1 MGNLLDADVE
11 ALVNTVNTVG
21 VMGKGLALQFKR
33 RFPLNFEVYTM
44 ACSRG
49 EVQVGCMLVVE
60 TAGSPG
66 PRFIINF
73 PTKRHWR
80 DPSRLEY
87 VRAGLSALVS
97 EIKTRDIRSI
107 AIPPL
112 GCGNGGLAW
121 SEVKPLIDQAMA
133 ELPGVRVLVFEPS
146 TAISLHEQ
154 ATTRQLRLL
163 LEGEP
168 NLES

>member
-1 MGNLLDADVE
+1 MGNLLNANVE

-21 VMGKGLALQFKR
+21 VMGKGLALQFKQ
-33 RFPLNFEVYTM
+33 RFPSNFEVYAE
-44 ACSRG
+44 ACRQG
-49 EVQVGCMLVVE
+49 KVQVGRMLVVE
-60 TAGSPG
+60 TAKGAG

-73 PTKRHWR
+73 PTKKHWR

-87 VRAGLSALVS
+87 VRDGLIALVS

-121 SEVKPLIDQAMA
+121 SEVRSLIDRALT
-133 ELPGVRVLVFEPS
+133 ELPRVRALVFEPCAA
-146 TAISLHEQ
+146 TDLYEQ
-154 ATTRQLRLL
+154 VSATQLVLP
-163 LEGEP
+163 LEEKH
-168 NLES
+168 

>member
-33 RFPLNFEVYTM
+33 RFPSNYEAYTG
-44 ACSRG
+44 ACRRG
-49 EVQVGCMLVVE
+49 EVQVGRMLVVE
-60 TAGSPG
+60 TVRHTA

-73 PTKRHWR
+73 PTKKHWR
-80 DPSRLEY
+80 DPSRIEY
-87 VRAGLSALVS
+87 VRAGLIALVN
-97 EIKTRDIRSI
+97 EVRTRDIRSI

-121 SEVKPLIDQAMA
+121 SEVRPLIDRAMI
-133 ELPGVRVLVFEPS
+133 ELPGVRVLVFSPVIEPTVEPAS
-146 TAISLHEQ
+146 
-154 ATTRQLRLL
+154 QLEML
-163 LEGEP
+163 LEDRKDR
-168 NLES
+168 L